1 LEERNLSMDSIWSTI
16 VIQILHGLAYGMLLF
31 LVSSG
36 LTLVFGMMSV
46 LNLAHASFYMLGAY
60 FSYQMLKWIGNFWI
74 GLIICPILVAFLGI
88 LMERF
93 LLRRVH
99 AGGHVQEF
107 VLTAGMAFVIMEAV
121 KWIWGTEPLPVPIPA
136 ALSGSVMI
144 VGSVY
149 PVYRL
154 FILFFSIGIL
164 GLMAYVLLKTRLGI
178 TVRAAVSDR
187 DMVSALGTNTP
198 FVFMLV
204 MGIGT
209 WLAGVA
215 GVIAG
220 PFISTYPGMAGE
232 ILVDCFVVTVTGGLG
247 SLMGAVL
254 ASFIIGQISS
264 FGILLIPRFAIVF
277 AFLLMAIVL
286 IIKPSGLFGEKG

>member
-1 LEERNLSMDSIWSTI
+1 METFF
-16 VIQILHGLAYGMLLF
+16 IQFLHGLAYGMLLF
-31 LVSSG
+31 LVASG

-46 LNLAHASFYMLGAY
+46 LNIAHASFYMLGAY
-60 FSYQMLKWIGNFWI
+60 FSYQMLKMVGNFWI
-74 GLIICPILVAFLGI
+74 GLIICPIIVGLLGI

-99 AGGHVQEF
+99 AAGHVQEF
-107 VLTAGMAFVIMEAV
+107 VITFGILFVVNEAV
-121 KWIWGTEPLPVPIPA
+121 KWIWGTAPLPVPIPP
-136 ALSGSVMI
+136 ALSGSVLIM
-144 VGSVY
+144 GSVY
-149 PVYRL
+149 PAYRL
-154 FILFFSIGIL
+154 FILFFSLAVLAFLAYIL
-164 GLMAYVLLKTRLGI
+164 MKTRLGI

-209 WLAGVA
+209 WLAGLA

-220 PFISTYPGMAGE
+220 PFISTYPGMALE

-247 SLMGAVL
+247 SLLGAVV
-254 ASFIIGQISS
+254 ASFLIGQLLS
-264 FGILLIPRFAIVF
+264 FGILFIPRLAIVF
-277 AFLLMAIVL
+277 AFLLMAVVL
-286 IIKPSGLFGEKG
+286 IIKPSGLFGEKA

>member
-1 LEERNLSMDSIWSTI
+1 MDSILSNI
-16 VIQILHGLAYGMLLF
+16 IIQILHGLAYGMLLF
-31 LVSSG
+31 LVASG

-74 GLIICPILVAFLGI
+74 GLIVCPIVVAFLGI

-107 VLTAGMAFVIMEAV
+107 VLTAGMAYVITEAV
-121 KWIWGTEPLPVPIPA
+121 KLIWGTESLSVPIPA
-136 ALSGSVMI
+136 ALAGSVM
-144 VGSVY
+144 VAGSVY

-154 FILFFSIGIL
+154 FILFFSL
-164 GLMAYVLLKTRLGI
+164 GVLVLMAYILMKTRLGI

-187 DMVSALGTNTP
+187 DMVSALGTDTP

-204 MGIGT
+204 MGLGT
-209 WLAGVA
+209 WLAGLA

-220 PFISTYPGMAGE
+220 PFISTYPGMASE

-264 FGILLIPRFAIVF
+264 FGILLIPRLAIVF
-277 AFLLMAIVL
+277 MFLLMAIVL
-286 IIKPSGLFGEKG
+286 IIKPSGLFGEKGRIT

>member
-1 LEERNLSMDSIWSTI
+1 MEGIWSTI
-16 VIQILHGLAYGMLLF
+16 IIQGLHGLAYGMLLF
-31 LVSSG
+31 LVASG

-107 VLTAGMAFVIMEAV
+107 VLTAGLAFVIMESV

-144 VGSVY
+144 MGSVY

-164 GLMAYVLLKTRLGI
+164 GLMAYILLKTRLGI

-277 AFLLMAIVL
+277 AILLMAVVL

>member
-1 LEERNLSMDSIWSTI
+1 METF
-16 VIQILHGLAYGMLLF
+16 VIQFLHGLAYGMLLF
-31 LVSSG
+31 LVASG
-36 LTLVFGMMSV
+36 LTLVFGMMNV
-46 LNLAHASFYMLGAY
+46 LNIAHASFYMLGAY
-60 FSYQMLKWIGNFWI
+60 FSYQMLKMVGNFWV
-74 GLIICPILVAFLGI
+74 GLIVCPILVGFLGI

-107 VLTAGMAFVIMEAV
+107 VITFGILFVINESV
-121 KWIWGTEPLPVPIPA
+121 KWIWGTEPLPVPIPP

-149 PVYRL
+149 PAYRL
-154 FILFFSIGIL
+154 FILFFSL
-164 GLMAYVLLKTRLGI
+164 GVLALMAYILMKTRLGI

-198 FVFMLV
+198 YVFMLV
-204 MGIGT
+204 MGIGS
-209 WLAGVA
+209 WLAGLA

-220 PFISTYPGMAGE
+220 PFISTYPGMALE

-247 SLMGAVL
+247 SLLGAVV
-254 ASFIIGQISS
+254 ASFLIGQLSS
-264 FGILLIPRFAIVF
+264 FGILFIPRFAIVF
-277 AFLLMAIVL
+277 AFLLMTVVL
-286 IIKPSGLFGEKG
+286 IIKPTGLFGEKT

>member
-1 LEERNLSMDSIWSTI
+1 MEFMEGIASTI
-16 VIQILHGLAYGMLLF
+16 VIQVLHGLAYGMLLF
-31 LVSSG
+31 LVASG

-74 GLIICPILVAFLGI
+74 GLLICPILVAVLGI

-107 VLTAGMAFVIMEAV
+107 VLTAGIAFVIMESV

-144 VGSVY
+144 MGSVY

-164 GLMAYVLLKTRLGI
+164 GLMAYILLKTRLGI

-277 AFLLMAIVL
+277 AFLLMAVVL

>member
-1 LEERNLSMDSIWSTI
+1 VETF
-16 VIQILHGLAYGMLLF
+16 VIQFLHGLAYGMLLF
-31 LVSSG
+31 LVASG
-36 LTLVFGMMSV
+36 LTLVFGMMNV
-46 LNLAHASFYMLGAY
+46 LNIAHASFYMLGAY
-60 FSYQMLKWIGNFWI
+60 FSYQMLKMVGNFWI
-74 GLIICPILVAFLGI
+74 GLIVCPILVGFLGI

-107 VLTAGMAFVIMEAV
+107 VITFGILFVINESV
-121 KWIWGTEPLPVPIPA
+121 KWIWGTEPLPVPIPP

-149 PVYRL
+149 PAYRL
-154 FILFFSIGIL
+154 FILFFSL
-164 GLMAYVLLKTRLGI
+164 CVLALMAYILMKTRLGI

-198 FVFMLV
+198 YVFMLV
-204 MGIGT
+204 MGIGS
-209 WLAGVA
+209 WLEGLA

-220 PFISTYPGMAGE
+220 PFISTYPGMALE

-247 SLMGAVL
+247 SLLGAIV
-254 ASFIIGQISS
+254 ASFLIGQLSS
-264 FGILLIPRFAIVF
+264 FGILFIPRFAIVF
-277 AFLLMAIVL
+277 AFLLMTVVL
-286 IIKPSGLFGEKG
+286 IIKPTGLFGEKA

>member
-1 LEERNLSMDSIWSTI
+1 METF
-16 VIQILHGLAYGMLLF
+16 VIQFLHGLAYAMLLF

-46 LNLAHASFYMLGAY
+46 LNIAHASFYMLGAY
-60 FSYQMLKWIGNFWI
+60 FSYQMLKMVGNFWVA
-74 GLIICPILVAFLGI
+74 LIVCPILVGFLGI

-93 LLRRVH
+93 LLRQVH
-99 AGGHVQEF
+99 AAGHVQEF
-107 VLTAGMAFVIMEAV
+107 VITFGILFVINESV
-121 KWIWGTEPLPVPIPA
+121 KWIWGTEPLPVPIPP

-144 VGSVY
+144 VGSIY
-149 PVYRL
+149 PAYRL
-154 FILFFSIGIL
+154 FILFFSL
-164 GLMAYVLLKTRLGI
+164 GVLALMAYILMKTRLGI

-204 MGIGT
+204 MGIGS
-209 WLAGVA
+209 WLAGLA

-220 PFISTYPGMAGE
+220 PFISTYPGMALE

-247 SLMGAVL
+247 SLLGAVV
-254 ASFIIGQISS
+254 ASFLIGQLSS
-264 FGILLIPRFAIVF
+264 FGILFIPRFAIVF
-277 AFLLMAIVL
+277 PFLLMAVVL
-286 IIKPSGLFGEKG
+286 IIKPTGLFGEKT

>member
-1 LEERNLSMDSIWSTI
+1 MEGIASTI

-60 FSYQMLKWIGNFWI
+60 FSYQLLKWIGNFWL
-74 GLIICPILVAFLGI
+74 GLIICPLLVAMLGI

-107 VLTAGMAFVIMEAV
+107 VLTAGIAFVIMESV

-136 ALSGSVMI
+136 ALSGSVM
-144 VGSVY
+144 VMGSVY

-164 GLMAYVLLKTRLGI
+164 GLMAYILLKTRLGI

-209 WLAGVA
+209 WLAGTA

>member
-1 LEERNLSMDSIWSTI
+1 VETF
-16 VIQILHGLAYGMLLF
+16 VIQFLHGLAYGMLLF
-31 LVSSG
+31 LVASG
-36 LTLVFGMMSV
+36 LTLVFGMMNV
-46 LNLAHASFYMLGAY
+46 LNIAHASFYMLGAY
-60 FSYQMLKWIGNFWI
+60 FSYQMLKMVGNFWV
-74 GLIICPILVAFLGI
+74 GLIVCPILVGFLGI

-107 VLTAGMAFVIMEAV
+107 VITFGILFVINESV
-121 KWIWGTEPLPVPIPA
+121 KWIWGTEPLPVPIPP

-149 PVYRL
+149 PAYRL
-154 FILFFSIGIL
+154 FILFFSL
-164 GLMAYVLLKTRLGI
+164 GVLALMAYILMKTRLGI

-198 FVFMLV
+198 YVFMLV
-204 MGIGT
+204 MGIGS
-209 WLAGVA
+209 WLAGLA

-220 PFISTYPGMAGE
+220 PFISTYPGMALE

-247 SLMGAVL
+247 SLLGAVV
-254 ASFIIGQISS
+254 ASFLIGQLSS
-264 FGILLIPRFAIVF
+264 FGILFIPRFAIVF
-277 AFLLMAIVL
+277 AFLLMTVVL
-286 IIKPSGLFGEKG
+286 IIKPTGLFGEKT

>member
-1 LEERNLSMDSIWSTI
+1 
-16 VIQILHGLAYGMLLF
+16 MLLF

-46 LNLAHASFYMLGAY
+46 LNIAHASFYMLGAY
-60 FSYQMLKWIGNFWI
+60 FSYQMLKMVGNFWA
-74 GLIICPILVAFLGI
+74 GLIVCPILVGFLGI

-107 VLTAGMAFVIMEAV
+107 VITFGILFVINESV
-121 KWIWGTEPLPVPIPA
+121 KWIWGTEPLPVPIPP

-144 VGSVY
+144 VGSIY
-149 PVYRL
+149 PAYRL
-154 FILFFSIGIL
+154 FILFFSL
-164 GLMAYVLLKTRLGI
+164 CVLALMAYVLLKTRLGI

-209 WLAGVA
+209 WLAGLA

-220 PFISTYPGMAGE
+220 PFISTYPGMALE

-247 SLMGAVL
+247 SLLGAVV
-254 ASFIIGQISS
+254 ASFLIGQLSS
-264 FGILLIPRFAIVF
+264 FGILFIPRFAIVF

-286 IIKPSGLFGEKG
+286 IIKPSGLFGEKA

>member
-1 LEERNLSMDSIWSTI
+1 METF
-16 VIQILHGLAYGMLLF
+16 VIQFLHGLAYGMLLF

-46 LNLAHASFYMLGAY
+46 LNIAHASFYMLGAY
-60 FSYQMLKWIGNFWI
+60 FSYQMLKMVGNFWV
-74 GLIICPILVAFLGI
+74 GLIICPIIVGFLGI

-99 AGGHVQEF
+99 AAGHVQEF
-107 VLTAGMAFVIMEAV
+107 VITFGILFVINEAV
-121 KWIWGTEPLPVPIPA
+121 KWIWGTEPLPVPIPP

-144 VGSVY
+144 MGSVY
-149 PVYRL
+149 PAYRL
-154 FILFFSIGIL
+154 FILFFSL
-164 GLMAYVLLKTRLGI
+164 AVLALMSYILLKTRLGI

-204 MGIGT
+204 MGMGS
-209 WLAGVA
+209 WLAGLA

-220 PFISTYPGMAGE
+220 PFISTYPGMALE

-247 SLMGAVL
+247 SLLGAVV
-254 ASFIIGQISS
+254 ASFLIGQLSS
-264 FGILLIPRFAIVF
+264 FGILFIPRFAIVF
-277 AFLLMAIVL
+277 AFLLMAGVL
-286 IIKPSGLFGEKG
+286 IIKPTGLFGERA

>member
-1 LEERNLSMDSIWSTI
+1 VDTF
-16 VIQILHGLAYGMLLF
+16 VIQFLHGLAYGMLLF
-31 LVSSG
+31 LVASG
-36 LTLVFGMMSV
+36 LTLVFGMMNV
-46 LNLAHASFYMLGAY
+46 LNIAHASFYMLGAY
-60 FSYQMLKWIGNFWI
+60 FSYQMLKMVGNFWV
-74 GLIICPILVAFLGI
+74 GLIVCPILVGFLGI

-107 VLTAGMAFVIMEAV
+107 VITFGILFVINESV
-121 KWIWGTEPLPVPIPA
+121 KWIWGTEPLPVPIPP

-149 PVYRL
+149 PAYRL
-154 FILFFSIGIL
+154 FILFFSL
-164 GLMAYVLLKTRLGI
+164 GVLALMAYILMKTRLGI

-198 FVFMLV
+198 YVFMLV
-204 MGIGT
+204 MGIGS
-209 WLAGVA
+209 WLAGLA

-220 PFISTYPGMAGE
+220 PFISTYPGMALE

-247 SLMGAVL
+247 SLLGAVV
-254 ASFIIGQISS
+254 ASFLIGQLSS
-264 FGILLIPRFAIVF
+264 FGILFIPRFAIVF
-277 AFLLMAIVL
+277 AFLLMTVVL
-286 IIKPSGLFGEKG
+286 IIKPTGLFGEKT